1 LQGCGSALAAGGV
14 FFVHQG
20 EKQSSKAAARQGDR
34 CSGERQM
41 WQGGPMANLDTEQF
55 GTDIAAVRRAVR
67 RSAHSEHMRTM
78 LMAATLSAF
87 GMVAVAATL
96 LTNLI

>member
-1 LQGCGSALAAGGV
+1 
-14 FFVHQG
+14 
-20 EKQSSKAAARQGDR
+20 
-34 CSGERQM
+34 
-41 WQGGPMANLDTEQF
+41 MANLDTEQF